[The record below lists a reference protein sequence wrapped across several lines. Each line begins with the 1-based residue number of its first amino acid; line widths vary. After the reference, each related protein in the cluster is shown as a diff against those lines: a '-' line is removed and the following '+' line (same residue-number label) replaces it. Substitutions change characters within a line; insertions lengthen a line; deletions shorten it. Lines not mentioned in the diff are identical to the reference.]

1 MDPALFFQVLV
12 NAVMLGALYSLL
24 AMGLSLIFSIMRII
38 QFAHGAV
45 YMLGAFVVFYVYGRA
60 DLNYFLALL
69 IAAVVIGI
77 GAMLLERGF
86 FRRVRGQPLASMIVG
101 MGLILT
107 LEGGALIAFGE
118 KDKFVPSPLPGAVE
132 VAGAS
137 ISQLRLLTLGVS
149 AALIL
154 TLFLFLQRVKM
165 GWAMRAVAQNEDAA
179 RLQGV
184 SVNRVHL
191 VGFGIGSALAAVAG
205 GFILPISLLNAF
217 IGTDMVIKAFIIIML
232 GGLGSIPGA
241 VAGAFFLGAV
251 ESFGYTY
258 WGSGAGLIGFVAV
271 ILLLMFRPT
280 GILGRA

>member
-12 NAVMLGALYSLL
+12 NAVMLGSLYSLL
-24 AMGLSLIFSIMRII
+24 AIGLTLIFSVMRII

-45 YMLGAFVVFYVYGRA
+45 YMLGAYVVYYVYGRG
-60 DLNYFLALL
+60 DLNFYVTLL
-69 IAAVVIGI
+69 IAAVVIGV
-77 GAMLLERGF
+77 GAMALERGF

-107 LEGGALIAFGE
+107 LEGGALLAFGE
-118 KDKFVPSPLPGAVE
+118 KDKYVPSPLPGAVE
-132 VAGAS
+132 IAGAS
-137 ISQLRLLTLGVS
+137 IARLRLLTLGVS
-149 AALIL
+149 AALIV
-154 TLFLFLQRVKM
+154 TLFLFLQKAKM

-184 SVNRVHL
+184 SVDRVHL
-191 VGFGIGSALAAVAG
+191 VGFGIGSGLAAVAG
-205 GFILPISLLNAF
+205 GLILPISVVNAF
-217 IGTDMVIKAFIIIML
+217 IGTDMIIKAFIIIML
-232 GGLGSIPGA
+232 GGLGRIPGA
-241 VAGAFFLGAV
+241 VAGAFFLGFV

-271 ILLLMFRPT
+271 ILLLIFRPT

>member
-24 AMGLSLIFSIMRII
+24 AMGLSLIFSVMRII
-38 QFAHGAV
+38 QFAHGAI
-45 YMLGAFVVFYVYGRA
+45 YMLGAFVVYYAYGRA
-60 DLNYFLALL
+60 DLNFYLSLL
-69 IAAVVIGI
+69 IAAVAVGL
-77 GAMLLERGF
+77 GAMSLERGF

-101 MGLILT
+101 VGLILA

-132 VAGAS
+132 VGGAS
-137 ISQLRLLTLGVS
+137 ISQLRLITLGVS
-149 AALIL
+149 AALIVL
-154 TLFLFLQRVKM
+154 LFLFLQRVKM

-184 SVNRVHL
+184 SVNRIHL
-191 VGFGIGSALAAVAG
+191 AAFGIGSALAAIAG

-217 IGTDMVIKAFIIIML
+217 IGTEMIIKAFIIIML

-241 VAGAFFLGAV
+241 VAGAFFLGIV